1 MNAQGT
7 QFSIP
12 MYKDMQKFFWFFRDL
27 KTQLM
32 EAEKYKLETEKA
44 QANLNSF
51 KEEVLGIEKEISL
64 AKEERAQCRMDLGKD
79 EGVDRDTNVHLDM
92 KVNAQSIRV
101 MTLS

>member
-1 MNAQGT
+1 
-7 QFSIP
+7 